1 MTTTFAG
8 LILFFTTYRVIR
20 RLITMHCN
28 KATLEAS
35 NEALTKQAAA
45 NVKNADM
52 VAKLEKKGK
61 VGIFIACILSSNS

>member
-1 MTTTFAG
+1 
-8 LILFFTTYRVIR
+8 
-20 RLITMHCN
+20 MHCN

-45 NVKNADM
+45 NVKNADI
-52 VAKLEKKGK
+52 VAKLEKEGK